1 MKAVGLILAAQ
12 VAVTG
17 AAALLAW
24 LISGEMRGAWS
35 ALIGGAIGFSTAAV
49 YARSIFA
56 AGGRDPR
63 QLVKAHVRG
72 EVFKLAFTVV
82 LFAAAFILY
91 KEVSTLAL
99 LLSYIATLTVYW
111 IALLFA

>member
-1 MKAVGLILAAQ
+1 MRAVGLILAAQ
-12 VAVTG
+12 AGVTG

-24 LISGEMRGAWS
+24 FISGDPRGAWS

-49 YARSIFA
+49 YARGMFA
-56 AGGRDPR
+56 AGGREPR
-63 QLVKAHVRG
+63 ELVTAHFRA
-72 EVFKLAFTVV
+72 EVFKLALTVV

-99 LLSYIATLTVYW
+99 LLTYIATLTVYW